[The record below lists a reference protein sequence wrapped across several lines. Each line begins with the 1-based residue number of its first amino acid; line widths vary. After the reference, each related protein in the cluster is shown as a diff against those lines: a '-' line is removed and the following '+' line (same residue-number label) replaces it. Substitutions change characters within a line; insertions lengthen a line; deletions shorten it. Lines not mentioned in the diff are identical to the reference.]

1 MSIITG
7 IQQRK
12 PYSHSG
18 ASSSNY
24 NHPINTDE
32 FVINKYKD
40 NRIRIFFKQS
50 TSHRQGVGLDLPSA
64 DIATSLARAI
74 LMVSEGYS
82 NNVTIST

>member
-1 MSIITG
+1 MPIITG

-24 NHPINTDE
+24 NHPVDSNE
-32 FVINKYKD
+32 FSIKRYKD
-40 NRIRIFFKQS
+40 NSIRIFFKES
-50 TSHRQGVGLDLPSA
+50 SVHGQGVGLHLPSTEIVTA
-64 DIATSLARAI
+64 LGRAL

-82 NNVTIST
+82 NDVTVSV